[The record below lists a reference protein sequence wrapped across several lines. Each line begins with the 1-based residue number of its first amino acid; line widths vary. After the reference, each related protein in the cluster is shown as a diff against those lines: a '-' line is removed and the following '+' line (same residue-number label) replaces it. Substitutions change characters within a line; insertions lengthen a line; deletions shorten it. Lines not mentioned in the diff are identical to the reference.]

1 MSQVVHRHR
10 AFLVALGLSVAAL
23 SSCAA
28 PEETDPTSSPQGELN
43 DEGAT
48 ERDPNATVEEPGGER
63 DARPAGEDP
72 EMGGELG
79 EVQGDDDGEG

>member
-1 MSQVVHRHR
+1 MRQVAHRPR
-10 AFLVALGLSVAAL
+10 AFLVALGLALAAV

-28 PEETDPTSSPQGELN
+28 PEETDPTSSPQGELD

-79 EVQGDDDGEG
+79 EVEGDDDDGG